1 MGTPL
6 GTKSKY
12 MLYELW
18 AKFRLRGT
26 YRGLYG
32 VLGGPIK
39 GYTINLVPGS
49 YAFRDRLS

>member
-18 AKFRLRGT
+18 AKFRGT

-39 GYTINLVPGS
+39 GYTLNLVPGS
-49 YAFRDRLS
+49 